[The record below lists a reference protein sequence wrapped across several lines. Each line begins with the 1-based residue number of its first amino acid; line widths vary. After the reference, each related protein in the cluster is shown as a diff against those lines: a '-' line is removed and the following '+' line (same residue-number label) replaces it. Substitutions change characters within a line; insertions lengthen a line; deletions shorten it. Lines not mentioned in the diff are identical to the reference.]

1 MTDVSGTV
9 EIISKIENT
18 DLIFGKDYVAM
29 YDSTMARFWFLKEG
43 ARKIIEKELKKIEQ
57 GYIIPDEEL
66 KKMHVYFSDHKFGDL
81 FFLMKPGILIVPSF
95 MGLKALPGMHG
106 YHPKDEN
113 SFAFIGSNKKIPKNI
128 NSITDIRKTMEN
140 ELTYGK

>member
-1 MTDVSGTV
+1 
-9 EIISKIENT
+9 
-18 DLIFGKDYVAM
+18 
-29 YDSTMARFWFLKEG
+29 
-43 ARKIIEKELKKIEQ
+43 
-57 GYIIPDEEL
+57 
-66 KKMHVYFSDHKFGDL
+66 
-81 FFLMKPGILIVPSF
+81 
-95 MGLKALPGMHG
+95 MGLKALSGMHG